1 MRRRVTYRPSK
12 AQSAFSAVVSGIF
25 VLIGLVFVIPT
36 FGAFGVFWTLIAAVG
51 GVMSAY
57 HAFGKGYI
65 GPEIHIEDEG
75 VRSPDAA
82 PAAGL
87 DAKARLEQLE
97 SLKDAGLIDGEEYW
111 EKRRE
116 ILEEL

>member
-51 GVMSAY
+51 GVMSGY
-57 HAFGKGYI
+57 RAFGKGYI

-75 VRSPDAA
+75 ASQPEP

-97 SLKDAGLIDGEEYW
+97 SLRSAGLIDEEEYR

-116 ILEEL
+116 ILEQL